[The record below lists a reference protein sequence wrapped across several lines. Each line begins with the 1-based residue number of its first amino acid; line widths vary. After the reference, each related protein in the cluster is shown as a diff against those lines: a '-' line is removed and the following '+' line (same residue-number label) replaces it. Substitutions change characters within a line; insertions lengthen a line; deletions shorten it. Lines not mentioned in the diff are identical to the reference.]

1 MPEWKRGTVYQG
13 DRRFFSMMLC
23 NESLQSYYQNNFSL
37 MKHHSWSL
45 VDLEEMLPW
54 ERDIYLLLTE
64 QWVEKENERVEQQNR
79 S

>member
-1 MPEWKRGTVYQG
+1 
-13 DRRFFSMMLC
+13 
-23 NESLQSYYQNNFSL
+23 